1 MPDLTFGFLPSLN
14 PSTFSTDTS
23 NEQQAYRGV
32 SSVGSGIQE
41 LGEALQSTRIPGIT
55 QTGEWIE
62 QTGTVITN
70 LGSGGQELYE
80 GFEQLG
86 KSGRTQNP
94 LGGLF
99 GGQPSSG
106 FTRKPGELGANQ
118 GVYAAYLNGK
128 QGYVDMSLI
137 DPRTGNRGVWVPEE
151 RLSAD
156 QKKRVA
162 SEFSSTGILGQN
174 TGQGEVSGRRLIR
187 IKLWQSNASGGSQ

>member
-1 MPDLTFGFLPSLN
+1 MPDLNFGFLPSLN

-32 SSVGSGIQE
+32 SSIGSGIQE
-41 LGEALQSTRIPGIT
+41 FGEALQSTRIPGIT
-55 QTGEWIE
+55 QIGEGIE
-62 QTGTVITN
+62 RTGTVITN

-86 KSGRTQNP
+86 KSGQTQNP
-94 LGGLF
+94 FSGLF
-99 GGQPSSG
+99 GGQASAG
-106 FTRKPGELGANQ
+106 FTRKPGDLAANQ

-137 DPRTGNRGVWVPEE
+137 DRTGNRGVWVPEE
-151 RLSAD
+151 RLTAD
-156 QKKRVA
+156 QQKRVA
-162 SEFSSTGILGQN
+162 SEFSSSGILGQN
-174 TGQGEVSGRRLIR
+174 TGQGEVSGRRFIR